1 MSNAAIRA
9 LLEKSN
15 DYPRNVGTLQE
26 TNGFALT
33 RDELIAIL
41 QECSP
46 RVVVGATVD
55 HYEQSGDGTSFRLTV
70 YATFSR
76 SELGMPSRL
85 DNTPTEE

>member
-1 MSNAAIRA
+1 MSTAAIQA
-9 LLEKSN
+9 LLRKS
-15 DYPRNVGTLQE
+15 DEYPKNPGTLQE
-26 TNGFALT
+26 SIGFPLS

-55 HYEQSGDGTSFRLTV
+55 HYDPSGDGTTFRLTV

-76 SELGMPSRL
+76 SELGMPLRG
-85 DNTPTEE
+85 TP